1 MSKQKYLSD
10 LFLRYAAALGVI
22 AVFLF
27 LFDNFLIYWFEQP
40 GLRAFLGHV
49 GLFAP
54 PSSEL
59 NSNQILSGW
68 LQFSGFILIVI
79 GIGVLCA
86 LSPSRS
92 LDDDA
97 ELYTCISA
105 YIVRAAFWAALLIG
119 IVDMLISF
127 LRVEGFLPMVV
138 GDHLATQLGRSVFRG
153 TFVHYPLLAIGAL
166 IALYHRGLGFTWLAL
181 LIVAAEFSIVITRFI
196 FSYEQAFMGDLVRF
210 WYAGLFLFASAYTL
224 LHDGHVRVDVFYA
237 NFTDRGKSLAN
248 IIGCLLLGLPLCW
261 NILYQGMHGKGS
273 AINSPLLSFEISQS
287 GFGMYT
293 KYLMAGYLIIF
304 AASMAIQFIALLIQ
318 SISNYR
324 SPSTETAMSEP

>member
-1 MSKQKYLSD
+1 VSKQNYRSD

-27 LFDNFLIYWFEQP
+27 LLDNFLIFWLEQP
-40 GLRAFLGHV
+40 GLRVFLGHL
-49 GLFAP
+49 GLFRP
-54 PSSEL
+54 PSSIL
-59 NSNQILSGW
+59 TSNQILSGW
-68 LQFSGFILIVI
+68 LQFSGFLLII
-79 GIGVLCA
+79 AGIGALCA
-86 LSPSRS
+86 LSPRRS
-92 LDDDA
+92 LRDDA
-97 ELYTCISA
+97 QLYTCIAA
-105 YIVRAAFWAALLIG
+105 YIVRAAFWAVFLIG

-127 LRVEGFLPMVV
+127 LRVEGFLPYVI

-153 TFVHYPLLAIGAL
+153 TFVHYPLLVIGAL

-237 NFTDRGKSLAN
+237 NFTARGKALAN

-261 NILYQGMHGKGS
+261 NILFQGMHGKGS

-293 KYLMAGYLIIF
+293 KYLMAGYLIVF
-304 AASMAIQFIALLIQ
+304 AASMSIQFIALLIQ
-318 SISNYR
+318 NISTYR
-324 SPSTETAMSEP
+324 SPSTETTMRES